1 MYYHYNNIVLC
12 RSCIWW
18 RRATIHCYGETST
31 GAVQVVRP
39 NNICLTSRSGVVCV
53 EMDLLLDDA
62 FNNKF
67 IKYIQIRPKIKYLLL
82 PLLWHTFFLPTDLI
96 LIVMGHWWSNKQY
109 CKASLDKNRKGLCSI
124 HSFSLL
130 PNFAGSKNNCFP
142 TGMSKT

>member
-1 MYYHYNNIVLC
+1 MSYHYNYIVVC

-18 RRATIHCYGETST
+18 RRAAIHCYGETST

-39 NNICLTSRSGVVCV
+39 NNIWLTSRSGV

-62 FNNKF
+62 FNNTF
-67 IKYIQIRPKIKYLLL
+67 IKYIQIRPKIKYCLL

-96 LIVMGHWWSNKQY
+96 FIVMGRWRSNKQY
-109 CKASLDKNRKGLCSI
+109 CKASLDKNQKGLCSI

-130 PNFAGSKNNCFP
+130 PNFAGSKNICFP
-142 TGMSKT
+142 PGLSKM